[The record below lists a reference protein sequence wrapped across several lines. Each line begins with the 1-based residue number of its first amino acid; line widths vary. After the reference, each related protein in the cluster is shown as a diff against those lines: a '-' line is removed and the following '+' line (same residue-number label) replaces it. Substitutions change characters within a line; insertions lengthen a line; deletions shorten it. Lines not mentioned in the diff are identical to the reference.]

1 MTPCSV
7 CLVYGAI
14 LGELTDKELIDP
26 FEHFASRFG
35 VVRIS
40 YRTSRYDF
48 AGIRRRL
55 LKITYYALSNTLSN
69 KCFAIDEGVLVRRSN
84 HLEPLSFNNYK
95 EVFLAW
101 IVDIQA
107 GILSH
112 ASFKR
117 RPLLDDFQ

>member
-26 FEHFASRFG
+26 FDHFASRFG
-35 VVRIS
+35 IVRIS

-69 KCFAIDEGVLVRRSN
+69 KRFAIDEG
-84 HLEPLSFNNYK
+84 
-95 EVFLAW
+95 
-101 IVDIQA
+101 
-107 GILSH
+107 
-112 ASFKR
+112 
-117 RPLLDDFQ
+117 LLFEEATISSP